1 MTHRGTEATEA
12 GTNPAPW
19 PLWLCGFLLA
29 CAPTTTTTPPP
40 QDPRAIV
47 KADIAR
53 AEDAELHRKHDVA
66 RTEYER
72 ALVDAKDPHT
82 AALARRE
89 YAETLGTWGE
99 TAKAVGLLERA
110 VELAPADPAAWN
122 DLGVFYHLAGNDGKA
137 LAALEKSKALAPR
150 DWRPRR
156 QLAML
161 LVVMHDY
168 DRAEAE
174 YRAMLDLDLPDRLRA
189 AVHKALELLAA
200 QPRTS

>member
-1 MTHRGTEATEA
+1 M
-12 GTNPAPW
+12 
-19 PLWLCGFLLA
+19 
-29 CAPTTTTTPPP
+29 TPPRRRGRRDLSLAVSASWRFVLLLCACGP
-40 QDPRAIV
+40 KPPVQDPSAVV

-53 AEDAELHRKHDVA
+53 AEEAELHRNHDVA
-66 RTEYER
+66 RAEYER
-72 ALVDAKDPHT
+72 ALVDAKDPQS
-82 AALARRE
+82 ASMARRE
-89 YAETLGTWGE
+89 YAETLGTWGD
-99 TAKAVGLLERA
+99 TKKAVELLERA

-122 DLGVFYHLAGNDGKA
+122 DLGVFYHLAGNDPKA
-137 LAALEKSKALAPR
+137 LTALEKSKALAPR

-168 DRAEAE
+168 DRAAAE